1 MPWHLDKVVISLI
14 GMEMKGLLG
23 RSNNRAESE
32 IMCSGASQEKSR
44 NNTMKGNSRAATQLK
59 KNARHVKD

>member
-23 RSNNRAESE
+23 KSNNRAECE
-32 IMCSGASQEKSR
+32 IMCSGAS
-44 NNTMKGNSRAATQLK
+44 
-59 KNARHVKD
+59 